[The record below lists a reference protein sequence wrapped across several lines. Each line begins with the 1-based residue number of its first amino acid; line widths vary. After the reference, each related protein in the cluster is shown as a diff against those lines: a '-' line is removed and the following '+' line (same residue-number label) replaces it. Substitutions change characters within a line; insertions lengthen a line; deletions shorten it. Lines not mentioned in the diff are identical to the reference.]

1 MSFVTVAN
9 FHNAFNM
16 NVVKGRLESEGIPA
30 FAKDEHTIGMNPLY
44 DNAVGGIK
52 LQVREEDEVAAR
64 NILMQIG
71 IRPSNDEQMIIA
83 QQPAIKQPNP
93 ILQFIQYLFYFAIYL
108 GLLYFMDNPQ
118 Q

>member
-9 FHNAFNM
+9 FSNAFNM

-30 FAKDEHTIGMNPLY
+30 FAKDEHTIGVNPLY

-52 LQVREEDEVAAR
+52 LQVSEEHEADAR
-64 NILMQIG
+64 RILRDIG
-71 IRPSNDEQMIIA
+71 IRPTSN
-83 QQPAIKQPNP
+83 QPLITYPAVKAPNP
-93 ILQFIQYLFYFAIYL
+93 FLQFIQYLFYFAIYL

-118 Q
+118 P